1 MAKSDSKK
9 SFYHCKSNKKPKS
22 KESVGVLLNPD
33 WVKMAADKP
42 EINATFTSVST
53 DKISWAFEAR
63 DSIQGREDLPAVA
76 EKIKSG
82 ISWEILTHRSP

>member
-1 MAKSDSKK
+1 
-9 SFYHCKSNKKPKS
+9 
-22 KESVGVLLNPD
+22 
-33 WVKMAADKP
+33 MAADKP

-82 ISWEILTHRSP
+82 IS